1 MPVLDLS
8 DASVFYIQR
17 GEGPDI
23 VWIPGGDS
31 LATDWNDQISV
42 FEKNYRNTA
51 FDPRGAG
58 QTVSR
63 RQPPWSIADYA
74 ADCASLIR
82 AACTPPV
89 FIVGLSMGSKITLEV
104 AMNYPELV
112 RAAIPMGVSPRATG
126 FLRDWMI
133 AEVEF
138 RRQGGRLSREFAI
151 HHYAAFMYP
160 AEVIGDDK
168 LWAEI
173 RPLVERSYGEREGQF
188 LAAQWQACIDY
199 DATERLPQCQVPI
212 HVIAFSEDMQTPVP
226 HGRRVAKLAPKGHF
240 HLLDGLGHVS
250 MAGHRAEEVNSCI
263 RQIIESYA

>member
-17 GEGPDI
+17 GDGPDI

-42 FEKNYRNTA
+42 FEKSYRNTA

-138 RRQGGRLSREFAI
+138 RRQGGRLSPEFAI
-151 HHYAAFMYP
+151 HH
-160 AEVIGDDK
+160 
-168 LWAEI
+168 
-173 RPLVERSYGEREGQF
+173 
-188 LAAQWQACIDY
+188 
-199 DATERLPQCQVPI
+199 
-212 HVIAFSEDMQTPVP
+212 
-226 HGRRVAKLAPKGHF
+226 
-240 HLLDGLGHVS
+240 
-250 MAGHRAEEVNSCI
+250 
-263 RQIIESYA
+263 